1 MHFIKEARKQ
11 AVNFTQMCISDLDN
25 SKYIHLSENLLYRFF
40 CSYICVFMNNTIIN
54 KLFSFLGSLFFAA
67 LLNKYTIACVQVT
80 VSPERVLLTCVS
92 KYIDQSEKTQSDPN
106 KSICY
111 GVLKTKII
119 FTQKQIKKYV
129 FTYFTT
135 GGRIEEIYLRCKFT
149 AKLSLNHV
157 TGDVLS

>member
-11 AVNFTQMCISDLDN
+11 AVNFTWMCISDLDN
-25 SKYIHLSENLLYRFF
+25 SKYIHLSENSQYRFL
-40 CSYICVFMNNTIIN
+40 CSYIYVCVFMNNTIMN

-111 GVLKTKII
+111 GVLKTKIF
-119 FTQKQIKKYV
+119 FT
-129 FTYFTT
+129 
-135 GGRIEEIYLRCKFT
+135 
-149 AKLSLNHV
+149 
-157 TGDVLS
+157 